1 VKTISGPAETTDS
14 IFKNFN
20 YNPIFSATVPLGW
33 WLLKKPIFC
42 VQLAQA
48 LDVYERNG
56 IDISQLE
63 DTVHTEDCYY
73 GDQ

>member
-1 VKTISGPAETTDS
+1 MVAVE
-14 IFKNFN
+14 
-20 YNPIFSATVPLGW
+20 
-33 WLLKKPIFC
+33 KPISC